1 MATRLTVQ
9 AFERAFARLCEL
21 GRGVPHDTPAAGL
34 LAAAARQID
43 AARIALVY
51 TARPE
56 EQVRARLAAA
66 GTLLDDVARLSR
78 IAPID
83 GGDWLTVVVDD
94 LRVTLDGPPDATQ
107 GGRSS
112 HE

>member
-1 MATRLTVQ
+1 MATRVTVQ

-21 GRGVPHDTPAAGL
+21 GRGVPDDTPAAGL

-43 AARIALVY
+43 AARIALIY
-51 TARPE
+51 HARPE
-56 EQVRARLAAA
+56 QQVRARLAAA
-66 GTLLDDVARLSR
+66 STLLDDVARLSR

-83 GGDWLTVVVDD
+83 GEAWLSVMVDD
-94 LRVTLDGPPDATQ
+94 LRVTLDAPPDAAQ
-107 GGRSS
+107 GGSSS